1 MAQYDHGEGISV
13 IGGFVAHS
21 PNLPRLNRHYF
32 FGEFAR
38 TFANDGRLF
47 YLKQKG
53 PVRKNGKLRRSQI
66 AEVRYPTGNS
76 LGLSLLG
83 FGEGRDGELYA
94 LGNSTAAPAGGTGVI
109 LKIVEP

>member
-1 MAQYDHGEGISV
+1 LRGSSLQ
-13 IGGFVAHS
+13 
-21 PNLPRLNRHYF
+21 RHYF

-47 YLKQKG
+47 YLRQKDL
-53 PVRKNGKLRRSQI
+53 VRKNGKLRKSQI
-66 AEVRYPTGNS
+66 AEVRCPTGDS
-76 LGLSLLG
+76 LG

-109 LKIVEP
+109 LKIMEPRAARPRSERSARAKI